1 MGFLDLLEG
10 VDRSVRSEL
19 DGRSVIYT
27 PSVGDPVTV
36 AGIFDAA
43 YEMIDV
49 GRAGVSGYGPAV
61 FLRLSELSS
70 DPSEDNAQVTV
81 EGTDYKFREVKPDG
95 LGGVWI
101 LLHEAD

>member
-1 MGFLDLLEG
+1 MGFLDLLEA
-10 VDRSVRSEL
+10 VDRVARDVL
-19 DGRSVIYT
+19 DGRSVLYT

-70 DPSEDNAQVTV
+70 DPSLDDARVTV
-81 EGTDYKFREVKPDG
+81 AGTEYKFREVKPDG